1 LRFASNIT
9 ASFLINKPPL
19 GEQFFLYKQYTI
31 SEMNKIENNN
41 CGSYVE
47 FMISRSP
54 KKNHEALLKLEK
66 KSAEMFTREGVL
78 YDLFLVG
85 NNTSWEG
92 FTNISKMVSASE
104 DEEVWFNM
112 LSYKDK
118 KHRDEFVT
126 KMSDNKEC
134 QEGYEQFTKLIT
146 PGSEIITGEF
156 TRL

>member
-1 LRFASNIT
+1 
-9 ASFLINKPPL
+9 
-19 GEQFFLYKQYTI
+19 
-31 SEMNKIENNN
+31 MNKIENNYN
-41 CGSYVE
+41 ATYVE
-47 FMISRSP
+47 FMVSRSP

-66 KSAEMFTREGVL
+66 KSAEMFRREGVQ
-78 YDLFLVG
+78 YDLFLLSNG
-85 NNTSWEG
+85 TSWEG

-104 DEEVWFNM
+104 DEEVWINM

-118 KHRDEFVT
+118 KNRDEFVA

-156 TRL
+156 SRL